1 MLCLCSKIIYKVFYY
16 LLYYY
21 IYYKP
26 CTLAPLASCT
36 SAPLHPCTLAPLA
49 SCTSGAL
56 HPCTSG
62 PLHPCASGL
71 LHLWSLAPLHPS
83 PPRLHIAPPPPPG
96 RGWRSTLKVAGNLA
110 SVRTLSELNQR
121 SEHTENQMVVK
132 LNGLRKYICRR
143 T

>member
-36 SAPLHPCTLAPLA
+36 S
-49 SCTSGAL
+49 GAL
-56 HPCTSG
+56 HPCT
-62 PLHPCASGL
+62 HP
-71 LHLWSLAPLHPS
+71 
-83 PPRLHIAPPPPPG
+83 PPRLHIAPTPPPG
-96 RGWRSTLKVAGNLA
+96 RGWRSTLRAAGSLA